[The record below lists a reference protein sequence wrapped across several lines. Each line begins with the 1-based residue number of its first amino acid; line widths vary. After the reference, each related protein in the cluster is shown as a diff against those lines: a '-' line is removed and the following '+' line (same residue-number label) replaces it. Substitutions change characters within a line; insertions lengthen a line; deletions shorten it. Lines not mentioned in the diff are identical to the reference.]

1 MKNGTLLQICLI
13 NEMLHIKLFLTFL
26 FVKDFASCEQNKDS
40 DLYYFLK
47 DLPTSASS
55 IKAFCE
61 SKTKAD
67 LDYFNDVD
75 YCFASMDAKSCCY
88 CPTYFKKYV
97 TEINF
102 QQNLETFYLARTQYP
117 LVYPVRRNLDYYKL
131 KKNLLMNLSSL
142 YLEDNHITEMCIQSK
157 NIKNSTNKNSSEVLM
172 FCELYKFYEYKTK
185 HIYHVKNTQLLF
197 LSLSDVTLEAKNLF
211 EQNPWTAFLNK
222 K

>member
-1 MKNGTLLQICLI
+1 
-13 NEMLHIKLFLTFL
+13 MLHIKLFLTFL
-26 FVKDFASCEQNKDS
+26 FIKDFASCEQNKDS

-47 DLPTSASS
+47 DLPISAGS

-67 LDYFNDVD
+67 LDYFNDLD
-75 YCFASMDAKSCCY
+75 CCYADMDAKSCCY
-88 CPTYFKKYV
+88 CSTYFNKYV

-102 QQNLETFYLARTQYP
+102 QQDLETFYLAKTQCP

-142 YLEDNHITEMCIQSK
+142 YLEENYITETCSQNK
-157 NIKNSTNKNSSEVLM
+157 NITNSTNKNSSEVQM
-172 FCELYKFYEYKTK
+172 FCDLFQFYEYKKK
-185 HIYHVKNTQLLF
+185 HVYHVDNFELCF
-197 LSLSDVTLEAKNLF
+197 LTLSDVTFEAKNLF
-211 EQNPWTAFLNK
+211 EKNPWTAFLNK